1 MDANIEHP
9 TTLLFT
15 ISTVPST
22 GLNLQGCLEEELGE
36 VAVECDLSLRAE
48 LGLDVSDARVKDGK
62 WHLNAQK
69 SLEYVQDLQL
79 ELDRYLE
86 DHLEKDLDE
95 VWVGN
100 VLEHFERVCG
110 LSRNFDKH
118 QNEI

>member
-1 MDANIEHP
+1 M
-9 TTLLFT
+9 
-15 ISTVPST
+15 
-22 GLNLQGCLEEELGE
+22 EEELSEG
-36 VAVECDLSLRAE
+36 AIKCDLRLCAE
-48 LGLDVSDARVKDGK
+48 LGLDISDARVKDRK
-62 WHLNAQK
+62 WYLNAQK

-79 ELDRYLE
+79 ELGRYLE

-100 VLEHFERVCG
+100 VLKHLERVCG